1 MKKLKYLLQVI
12 IGKLKIFNRWVIKAI
27 ENCYPAAQPLYKFR
41 GVIYFF
47 SNLRKSSD
55 QVKNHTV
62 GRKNVL
68 LTKMVLI

>member
-1 MKKLKYLLQVI
+1 MKKLKYHLEAI
-12 IGKLKIFNRWVIKAI
+12 IGKLEIFNRWFIKAI
-27 ENCYPAAQPLYKFR
+27 ENCYPAAQPLYKIR